1 MRKVSIFWFPE
12 HFLVTLGGSVF
23 WRRPGYLVTSLTG
36 RLPTMIMRMVTL
48 LTHQRWSQTLWLSPE
63 TDRVTMMSEP
73 EMLSSCF
80 LLNKAQT
87 HHILVG
93 GCHCACAGDA
103 GEGAPGGESKEIE
116 EVTISEQIRLYVIE
130 CTLESWCLMLSGPSL

>member
-1 MRKVSIFWFPE
+1 MC
-12 HFLVTLGGSVF
+12 LGQYVVKQSWILGDITDNDDDKEDTDDDTDD
-23 WRRPGYLVTSLTG
+23 GYLVLAPKMITRMIVTG
-36 RLPTMIMRMVTL
+36 DKQSDNDGAGATRL
-48 LTHQRWSQTLWLSPE
+48 
-63 TDRVTMMSEP
+63 
-73 EMLSSCF
+73 

-93 GCHCACAGDA
+93 GGHCACAGDA

-130 CTLESWCLMLSGPSL
+130 CTLES